1 MEDAC
6 NGVFSQTS
14 PPDVFNYSIIQKV
27 FCMCCI
33 CKENFIILYYNLYFP
48 YFSVGIK

>member
-6 NGVFSQTS
+6 NGVFSQTFT
-14 PPDVFNYSIIQKV
+14 PDVFNYSIIQKV

-33 CKENFIILYYNLYFP
+33 CKENFIIYIYIITSIFP
-48 YFSVGIK
+48 ILVSE